1 MPPTEESTGRPEV
14 DKRGA
19 QGTAGLDYPIWPGLP
34 PGLASSLSDLLRR
47 LPGVPPA
54 QLPDAGS
61 PAWGACGRRPAAL
74 LRAAAPPA
82 RARPATAPPPPPRP
96 APPPPPPGP
105 PPPAR
110 CPRRGAS

>member
-61 PAWGACGRRPAAL
+61 PAWGACGRRVPGS
-74 LRAAAPPA
+74 PA
-82 RARPATAPPPPPRP
+82 RERYAPPPDRP
-96 APPPPPPGP
+96 DQLPAGPALARVAGAAHPSALVGPG
-105 PPPAR
+105 AR
-110 CPRRGAS
+110 GDP